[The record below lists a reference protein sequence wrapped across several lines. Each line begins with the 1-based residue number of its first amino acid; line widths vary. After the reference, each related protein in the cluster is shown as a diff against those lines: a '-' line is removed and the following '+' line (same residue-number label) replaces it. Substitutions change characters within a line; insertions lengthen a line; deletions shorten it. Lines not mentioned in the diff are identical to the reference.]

1 VEQFEGLQYAL
12 FSTSFVEVLGGIFFI
27 FTACFIIK
35 DKYNA
40 TRGLQ
45 GKLNGLDSDLNAP
58 FSTIY

>member
-1 VEQFEGLQYAL
+1 
-12 FSTSFVEVLGGIFFI
+12 VLGGIFFI